1 MYMVP
6 GPDHELF
13 ESQFFELVS
22 KALRPGGVL
31 CIQAES
37 IWFQSLDIEELLTKL
52 SKAPLMHGQLSLHI
66 QGKLHSIILCQ
77 IYIWIKFLINTYKKR
92 KYKSTTNKINLFL

>member
-1 MYMVP
+1 MVP

-52 SKAPLMHGQLSLHI
+52 SKAPLMHGQLFI
-66 QGKLHSIILCQ
+66 QQRFACHLLPKVLLIPKLRAPLNGRNVNRTDTCSHS
-77 IYIWIKFLINTYKKR
+77 
-92 KYKSTTNKINLFL
+92 

>member
-1 MYMVP
+1 MWYVT

-13 ESQFFELVS
+13 ETQFFESVS

-37 IWFQSLDIEELLTKL
+37 FWFKSLDIQQLL
-52 SKAPLMHGQLSLHI
+52 
-66 QGKLHSIILCQ
+66 
-77 IYIWIKFLINTYKKR
+77 IKSSQTFKGSNDYAWTIVPTYPR
-92 KYKSTTNKINLFL
+92 QAS

>member
-37 IWFQSLDIEELLTKL
+37 IWFQSLDIEELLTKCRQTFKGSSDYAWTTVPAYPRQASFNNPSVSRL
-52 SKAPLMHGQLSLHI
+52 YLN
-66 QGKLHSIILCQ
+66 
-77 IYIWIKFLINTYKKR
+77 KFFN
-92 KYKSTTNKINLFL
+92 KYL